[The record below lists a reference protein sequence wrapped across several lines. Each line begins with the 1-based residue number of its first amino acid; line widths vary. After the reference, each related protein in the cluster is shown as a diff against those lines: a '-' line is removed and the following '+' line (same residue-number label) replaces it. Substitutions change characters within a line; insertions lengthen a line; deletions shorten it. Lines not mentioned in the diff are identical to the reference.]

1 MTVHDISLKMEYFLA
16 GATCKSLPRNRWRG
30 NRIRGESFPIMS
42 KLLMTL
48 SITGKPRSVLSLDS
62 TFSIKVLGVPCGWVS
77 FCRFPF
83 HFDKVCQK
91 TSRTSVLKGFLSSPR
106 VHFENLDGRGSHKN
120 PFVTPVQEVYDKF
133 PPAPPKKEKIHLF
146 VLPVHCYFYL
156 VIYFFLGGG
165 GSPFFACI

>member
-1 MTVHDISLKMEYFLA
+1 MEYFLA

-30 NRIRGESFPIMS
+30 NRIRGESFPI

-62 TFSIKVLGVPCGWVS
+62 TFSIKVLGVPCDWVS
-77 FCRFPF
+77 FSRFPF

-91 TSRTSVLKGFLSSPR
+91 SSRTSVLKGFLSSPR

-133 PPAPPKKEKIHLF
+133 PPTQKKRKDSSLCPSSALLLLPGNIFFKKLHMQIKPKKKGLWYILF
-146 VLPVHCYFYL
+146 DPHHN
-156 VIYFFLGGG
+156 
-165 GSPFFACI
+165 